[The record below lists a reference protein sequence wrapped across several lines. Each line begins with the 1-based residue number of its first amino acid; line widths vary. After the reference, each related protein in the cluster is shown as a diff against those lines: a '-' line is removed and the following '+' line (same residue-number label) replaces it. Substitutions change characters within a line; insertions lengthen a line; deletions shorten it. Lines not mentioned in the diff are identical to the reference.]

1 MALLLGRCL
10 DSVKLRE
17 EWKDEF
23 EKKNKK
29 LQGKGKII
37 RLILFHLNAEI
48 QLKQKLKTKIKSR
61 GAGGC
66 ILTCVSGTMG
76 LSSGDVL

>member
-23 EKKNKK
+23 EKTKNS
-29 LQGKGKII
+29 KG
-37 RLILFHLNAEI
+37 NEI
-48 QLKQKLKTKIKSR
+48 
-61 GAGGC
+61 
-66 ILTCVSGTMG
+66 
-76 LSSGDVL
+76 